1 MFVRV
6 AVNIPSQRTF
16 SYLVPEPLEKGIA
29 VGKRVLVPFGR
40 KRITGYLLES
50 MSVAAVEKPKEI
62 IDVLDDEPLF
72 SEDDLTFFQ
81 WVAEYYL
88 YPLGK
93 MLAEV
98 LPGGINV
105 RGERWVLPVT
115 GANIGAVG
123 DLSGGQ
129 RQILELLQRFP
140 AGLSEERVKKELDQR
155 RVNRD
160 VDMLEARGLVTVTD
174 RIRKP
179 AVAPKTE
186 RMVTLKPEH
195 LPNIRLTERERR
207 VIDFLT
213 QTGPVS
219 AAAIGKTFEHAA
231 SVIKSLEKKGLLSLR
246 TQDAYRRPGEQAPI
260 GMQNRA
266 IILNEDQKA
275 ALREIMKGISGGRY
289 APYLL
294 HGVTGS
300 GKTEVYLQAIAEVLK
315 DGGGVISLA
324 PEIALTPQLFTR
336 FRERFPDEEI
346 ALLHSGISENAR
358 YDQWRRIQKSE
369 IRIVIGARS
378 ALFAPVR
385 NLKLIIVD
393 EEHDGSYK
401 QDDRVR
407 YNARD
412 LAIVKARQQA
422 AVVILG
428 TATPS
433 VQSYFN
439 SKEKRYHYLR
449 LPQRV
454 ENRPLPA
461 VEIVDMKAQK
471 DEKGRLPILSRS
483 LKDALEET
491 LATRKQALL
500 FLNRRGF
507 NTFLFCPD
515 CGHVFHCLN
524 CSVSMNHHAA
534 ESKLKCHY
542 CDLAMDIP
550 QRCPVCQGGRIHSYG
565 VGTERLEA
573 EVRKAFPQAR
583 VARMDSD
590 TTAASGA
597 HGRILQAL
605 EGFEID
611 ILVGTQM
618 ITKGHDFPNVTLVG
632 VISAD
637 TAMNMPDFR
646 AAEKTF
652 QILTQ
657 VSGRGG
663 RGDFPGKVVIQ
674 TFNPDYGAISRSK
687 NHDYEGFYQD
697 ELPIRRS
704 LSYPPFSRMM
714 NLQMSSLNKEKGKEG
729 AEKVAEYARLRCR
742 SGSPTVP
749 IDIIGPAE
757 APIARIKGRYRW
769 QLLLLGKES
778 HALHALV
785 RDILAGAKQ
794 TGLDIKVDV
803 DPMNFM

>member
-1 MFVRV
+1 MFVSV
-6 AVNIPSQRTF
+6 AVNIPSCKHF
-16 SYLVPEPLEKGIA
+16 SYLVPEHLEGGVA

-40 KRITGYLLES
+40 KRITGYLLGATS
-50 MSVAAVEKPKEI
+50 STAVEQPKEI
-62 IDVLDDEPLF
+62 IDILDKDPLF
-72 SEDDLTFFQ
+72 NEDDLKFFQ
-81 WVAEYYL
+81 WVADYYL

-93 MLAEV
+93 MLTEI

-105 RGERWVLPVT
+105 RSQQWVSPAT
-115 GANIGAVG
+115 GSDPGVVG
-123 DLSGGQ
+123 DLSKDQ
-129 RQILELLQRFP
+129 RQMLDLLHRFP
-140 AGLSEERVKKELDQR
+140 AGLSGERLKKELDQKR
-155 RVNRD
+155 IDRNVGI
-160 VDMLEARGLVTVTD
+160 LEARGLVTVTD

-179 AVAPKTE
+179 AVALKIE
-186 RMVTLKPEH
+186 RIVALKPEY
-195 LPNIRLTERERR
+195 LLNVRLTERQRR
-207 VIDFLT
+207 VVDFLT
-213 QTGPVS
+213 QAGPVS
-219 AAAIGKTFEHAA
+219 TAAIGKNFDNAA
-231 SVIKSLEKKGLLSLR
+231 SILGSLEKKGLLSLHA
-246 TQDAYRRPGEQAPI
+246 QDAYRRPGEEAPI
-260 GMQNRA
+260 GIQNRA
-266 IILNEDQKA
+266 IILNSDQQA
-275 ALREIMKGISGGRY
+275 ALREIMDGISGGRY

-315 DGGGVISLA
+315 DGGGVICLA

-336 FRERFPDEEI
+336 FRERFPGREI
-346 ALLHSGISENAR
+346 ALLHSGISESAR
-358 YDQWRRIQKSE
+358 YDQWRRIQKGE

-385 NLKLIIVD
+385 NLKLIVVD

-401 QDDRVR
+401 QDDRIR

-439 SKEKRYHYLR
+439 SKEKRYRYLR

-483 LKDALEET
+483 LRVALGEA
-491 LATRKQALL
+491 LAARKQSLL

-534 ESKLKCHY
+534 EGKLRCHY
-542 CDLAMDIP
+542 CDLAVDIP
-550 QRCPVCQGGRIHSYG
+550 QRCPACQGGRISSYG

-573 EVRKAFPQAR
+573 EVKKAFPQAR

-590 TTAASGA
+590 TMAASGA

-605 EGFEID
+605 EEFEID

-674 TFNPDYGAISRSK
+674 TFNPDHGAIRRSK
-687 NHDYEGFYQD
+687 DHDYEGFYQD
-697 ELPIRRS
+697 ELPIRQS
-704 LSYPPFSRMM
+704 LSYPPFSRMI
-714 NLQMSSLNKEKGKEG
+714 NLQMSSLNKEKGKVG
-729 AEKVAEYARLRCR
+729 TVKVAEYARLRCQN
-742 SGSPTVP
+742 GSQPAR

-769 QLLLLGKES
+769 HLLLLGKES

-785 RDILAGAKQ
+785 SDILAGAKQ

>member
-6 AVNIPSQRTF
+6 AVNIPSHRTF
-16 SYLVPEPLEKGIA
+16 SYLVPEHLEKKID

-40 KRITGYLLES
+40 KRITGYLLDA
-50 MSVAAVEKPKEI
+50 MCIAGVEQPKEI
-62 IDVLDDEPLF
+62 MDVLDRDPLF
-72 SEDDLTFFQ
+72 NEDDLKFFQ
-81 WVAEYYL
+81 WVADYYL

-93 MLAEV
+93 MLTEI

-105 RGERWVLPVT
+105 QSQQWVKPAT
-115 GANIGAVG
+115 GSGAGTVG
-123 DLSGGQ
+123 DLSKGQ
-129 RQILELLQRFP
+129 QQMLDLVQRFP
-140 AGLSEERVKKELDQR
+140 AGLSGERLKKELDQR
-155 RVNRD
+155 HVNRD
-160 VDMLEARGLVTVTD
+160 IGILEARGLVTVTD

-179 AVAPKTE
+179 AVAPKIE
-186 RMVTLKPEH
+186 RIITLKPEH
-195 LPNIRLTERERR
+195 LLSIRLTERQQR
-207 VIDFLT
+207 VVDFLA

-219 AAAIGKTFEHAA
+219 AAVIGKTFDNAA
-231 SVIKSLEKKGLLSLR
+231 SVLASLEKKGLLSLR
-246 TQDAYRRPGEQAPI
+246 AQDAYRRPGEEAPVGI
-260 GMQNRA
+260 QNRV
-266 IILNEDQKA
+266 IILNQDQQA
-275 ALREIMKGISGGRY
+275 ALREVMNGVSGGRY
-289 APYLL
+289 APFLL

-300 GKTEVYLQAIAEVLK
+300 GKTEVYLQAIAAVLK
-315 DGGGVISLA
+315 DGGGVICLA

-336 FRERFPDEEI
+336 FRERFPDREI
-346 ALLHSGISENAR
+346 ALLHSGISESAR
-358 YDQWRRIQKSE
+358 YDQWRRIQKGE

-385 NLKLIIVD
+385 NLKLIVVD

-401 QDDRVR
+401 QDDRMR

-412 LAIVKARQQA
+412 LAIVKAKQQA

-433 VQSYFN
+433 MQSYFN
-439 SKEKRYHYLR
+439 SKEKRYRYLR

-483 LKDALEET
+483 LRVALEEA
-491 LATRKQALL
+491 LAAQKQSLL

-534 ESKLKCHY
+534 EGKLRCHY
-542 CDLAMDIP
+542 CDLAVDIP
-550 QRCPVCQGGRIHSYG
+550 QRCPACQGGRIHSYG

-573 EVRKAFPQAR
+573 EVKKAFPQAR

-590 TTAASGA
+590 TMAASGA

-605 EGFEID
+605 EGLEID

-674 TFNPDYGAISRSK
+674 TLNPDYGAIRRSK
-687 NHDYEGFYQD
+687 DHDYEGFYQD
-697 ELPIRRS
+697 ELPIRQS

-714 NLQMSSLNKEKGKEG
+714 NLQMSSLSKQKGREG
-729 AEKVAEYARLRCR
+729 AEKVAEYARLRCQ
-742 SGSPTVP
+742 SGSPTVQ
-749 IDIIGPAE
+749 IDVIGPAE

-769 QLLLLGKES
+769 QLLLFGKES
-778 HALHALV
+778 HTLHALAS
-785 RDILAGAKQ
+785 DILAGAKQ

>member
-6 AVNIPSQRTF
+6 AVNIPSDRTF
-16 SYLVPEPLEKGIA
+16 SYLVPERLEKGIA
-29 VGKRVLVPFGR
+29 VGKRVLAPFGR
-40 KRITGYLLES
+40 KKITGYLLES
-50 MSVAAVEKPKEI
+50 MSIAAVEQPKEI

-72 SEDDLTFFQ
+72 NDDDLTFFQ

-105 RGERWVLPVT
+105 RDERWVSTAT
-115 GANIGAVG
+115 GADIDTAAGLTGN
-123 DLSGGQ
+123 Q
-129 RQILELLQRFP
+129 RHILNRLQRFP
-140 AGLSEERVKKELDQR
+140 AGLPAERLSKELDQR
-155 RVNRD
+155 HVNRD
-160 VDMLEARGLVTVTD
+160 IEILEARGLVTVRD

-179 AVAPKTE
+179 SVAPKIE
-186 RMVTLKPEH
+186 RIVTLKPEPWPGI
-195 LPNIRLTERERR
+195 LLTERQRCI
-207 VIDFLT
+207 VDFLIK
-213 QTGPVS
+213 TGPVS
-219 AAAIGKTFEHAA
+219 AAVIGKTFNHAA
-231 SVIKSLEKKGLLSLR
+231 AVLKRLEKKGLLSFR
-246 TQDAYRRPGEQAPI
+246 DQVAYRRPGEEAPI
-260 GMQNRA
+260 GIQNRA
-266 IILNEDQKA
+266 IILNEHQQA
-275 ALREIMKGISGGRY
+275 ALHEIMKGVSGGRY
-289 APYLL
+289 VSYLL

-300 GKTEVYLQAIAEVLK
+300 GKTEVYLRAIAEVLK

-346 ALLHSGISENAR
+346 ALLHSGVSESVR
-358 YDQWRRIQKSE
+358 YDQWRRIQKGE

-385 NLKLIIVD
+385 NLKLIVVD

-401 QDDRVR
+401 QDDRMR

-433 VQSYFN
+433 LQSYFN
-439 SKEKRYHYLR
+439 SKEKRYRYLH

-454 ENRPLPA
+454 ENRPLPT

-471 DEKGRLPILSRS
+471 DEKGRLPILSRT
-483 LKDALEET
+483 LRDALEET
-491 LATRKQALL
+491 LAARKQALL

-515 CGHVFHCLN
+515 CGHVFQCLN

-534 ESKLKCHY
+534 EGKLRCHY
-542 CDLAMDIP
+542 CDLTVDIP
-550 QRCPVCQGGRIHSYG
+550 QRCPVCRGSRIHSHG

-573 EVRKAFPQAR
+573 EVRKTFPHAH

-590 TTAASGA
+590 TTTASGA
-597 HGRILQAL
+597 HGRILKAL
-605 EGFEID
+605 EACEID

-663 RGDFPGKVVIQ
+663 RGDFPGKVVVQ
-674 TFNPDYGAISRSK
+674 TFNPAYNAIRRSK
-687 NHDYEGFYQD
+687 DHDYEGFYQD
-697 ELPIRRS
+697 ELPVRRS

-714 NLQMSSLNKEKGKEG
+714 TLQMSSLNEEKGKES
-729 AEKVAEYARLRCR
+729 ALRVAEYARLQCR
-742 SGSPTVP
+742 GASPNAP

-769 QLLLLGKES
+769 QLLLLGRES
-778 HALHALV
+778 QALHVLV
-785 RDILAGAKQ
+785 RDILSGAKQ
-794 TGLDIKVDV
+794 SGLDIKVDV